1 MSSIKI
7 SLVAAS
13 ALAVVA
19 CGSAAIPADRLAR
32 SQAAYRSAQEMGA
45 ANNPQAALHLRLA
58 EEQLSTAKAL
68 IKDGENERADS
79 VLRRAEA
86 DANLALDLARSETAR
101 GEANKTMENV
111 QKAKQSAEMG
121 GK

>member
-1 MSSIKI
+1 MTSIKI

-13 ALAVVA
+13 ALAIVA
-19 CGSAAIPADRLAR
+19 CGSSAIPADRLAR

-58 EEQLSTAKAL
+58 EEQLTTAKAL

-86 DANLALDLARSETAR
+86 DANLALDLARSENAR
-101 GEANKTMENV
+101 TEATKTMEQV
-111 QKAKQSAEMG
+111 QKAKQAAQMG